1 MEPEMTSTLRD
12 LYPDIT
18 DEELEEAEENLQGYL
33 DVVLRIYERLQ
44 AEQPPLTDSDGTL
57 A

>member
-1 MEPEMTSTLRD
+1 MEPENTPTLRD
-12 LYPDIT
+12 LYPDLT

-33 DVVLRIYERLQ
+33 DVVLRIYERLE
-44 AEQPPLTDSDGTL
+44 AERTALTQSDGTL